1 MSLPR
6 SIVGAAAGAAAIF
19 PMTAW
24 MLIGQASTRHG
35 EQPPKRI
42 LRKVAHRAQIPAS
55 RFGPTTLLATAA
67 AHVGVGAGCGA
78 LYAAAVRRS
87 TPLRGMMF
95 GTAVWA
101 VSYAGFLPALKLMPP
116 PHRDK
121 PGRVATILT
130 AHLVY
135 GAALHAALTA
145 GTPTQPQSP
154 AGTEE
159 ENQSTSSSETMNR
172 GNASAD
178 QQRVA
183 IRS

>member
-6 SIVGAAAGAAAIF
+6 SVVGGVAGAAAIF

-24 MLIGQASTRHG
+24 MLVGQASTRHG

-42 LRKVAHRAQIPAS
+42 LRKVARRAQIPAR
-55 RFGPTTLLATAA
+55 RFGPTTLLATAV
-67 AHVGVGAGCGA
+67 AHVGVGGGLGA
-78 LYAAAVRRS
+78 LYAAVVPRS
-87 TPLRGMMF
+87 TPLRGMAF

-121 PGRVATILT
+121 PGRAATILT

-135 GAALHAALTA
+135 GAALHAALASGTA
-145 GTPTQPQSP
+145 KQSDPP
-154 AGTEE
+154 AGPGPVGVTE
-159 ENQSTSSSETMNR
+159 TGR
-172 GNASAD
+172 AVV
-178 QQRVA
+178 RVP
-183 IRS
+183 S